1 MRSPTV
7 EKRRYWL
14 LRWWRPR
21 DNKICYAKDLGHRSD
36 YRRTWSTCETP
47 VGAYQ
52 FNNRSDARQAVRA
65 KAFED
70 LRDGVRREIL
80 DTNKGYSVYMRDPAS
95 VFFWEIILVVETI
108 TTEFEEEINSSNA
121 PPMVQLARAAQ

>member
-21 DNKICYAKDLGHRSD
+21 DNKICYAKDLGHRAD
-36 YRRTWSTCETP
+36 YRRTWSTCDVV
-47 VGAYQ
+47 VGAFQ
-52 FNNRSDARQAVRA
+52 FQHRSDARQAVRA
-65 KAFED
+65 KAFQD
-70 LRDGVRREIL
+70 LREGVRREIL
-80 DTNKGYSVYMRDPAS
+80 DPSKGYAVYMRDPAS
-95 VFFWEIILVVETI
+95 VFFWEIVEVTETI
-108 TTEFEEEINSSNA
+108 TTTFEEEISGSNA

>member
-1 MRSPTV
+1 MRDPTV
-7 EKRRYWL
+7 ETRRYWL

-21 DNKICYAKDLGHRSD
+21 DNKICYAKDLGYRAD
-36 YRRTWSTCETP
+36 YRRTWSTCDAA

-52 FNNRSDARQAVRA
+52 FQHRSDARQAARA

-70 LRDGVRREIL
+70 LRDGDRNLVRDPTTGR
-80 DTNKGYSVYMRDPAS
+80 GVYMRDPAS
-95 VFFWEIILVVETI
+95 VFFWEIVEVTETI
-108 TTEFEEEINSSNA
+108 TTTFEEEVSGSNA